1 VSRLGSS
8 ELFLLSVFATALL
21 AAFISSAVFGL
32 SLALGAFVAGIIV
45 SESDLAHQAAGEI
58 LPFRDLF
65 AVLFFVSVG
74 MLLDPAALVS
84 DWPALLAL
92 VVVAMGVK
100 AVAGALAARLLG
112 LPLRSALLLGA
123 TIAQVG
129 EFSFLLAE
137 QARTV
142 HLVDG
147 RGYNLVL
154 GTAVLSIVL
163 TPPLVKAAA
172 ALVLRV
178 ERRAPPI
185 DPPLPGAG
193 PVTRGEATSAGVDE
207 RLAVVVLG
215 AGRVGRTVVRAVR
228 ARGLRC
234 VVVDRDQRALDEMGD
249 LGAATLFGD
258 AASRAIMTTDT
269 YPKLVSRTVQI
280 GGVNVAI
287 NGFCK
292 GAGMIAPDMATM
304 LAYIFTD
311 AAITQPLLQRLV
323 SAIADQTFNC
333 ITVDGDTSTSDTV
346 LAFATGAAAKRG
358 APMISDMADA
368 ACGAFAAGLRA
379 VMHDL
384 ALMIVKDGEGLTKF
398 VTVQVWGAEH
408 DRAARRIAFSIANS
422 PILKTAIAGEDP
434 NWGRVV
440 MAVGKSGE
448 AADRDKLSIWFGDH
462 IVARNGERAEE
473 YVEKTVAAY
482 MKNGELTIR
491 VDVGIGGGAATVWTC
506 DLTHDYVEIN
516 SDYRS

>member
-1 VSRLGSS
+1 MAKAAKVSPFAPKSQPQVPVIDGVR
-8 ELFLLSVFATALL
+8 FATAEAGIRYQGRTDLLL
-21 AAFISSAVFGL
+21 AVLDEGT
-32 SLALGAFVAGIIV
+32 V
-45 SESDLAHQAAGEI
+45 AAGVTTKSKTCSA
-58 LPFRDLF
+58 
-65 AVLFFVSVG
+65 AVLWCRE
-74 MLLDPAALVS
+74 ALKTGR
-84 DWPALLAL
+84 ARAL
-92 VVVAMGVK
+92 VVNSGNANTFTGRRGAEAVRITAEAAAK
-100 AVAGALAARLLG
+100 AV
-112 LPLRSALLLGA
+112 
-123 TIAQVG
+123 
-129 EFSFLLAE
+129 
-137 QARTV
+137 
-142 HLVDG
+142 
-147 RGYNLVL
+147 
-154 GTAVLSIVL
+154 
-163 TPPLVKAAA
+163 
-172 ALVLRV
+172 
-178 ERRAPPI
+178 
-185 DPPLPGAG
+185 
-193 PVTRGEATSAGVDE
+193 
-207 RLAVVVLG
+207 
-215 AGRVGRTVVRAVR
+215 
-228 ARGLRC
+228 
-234 VVVDRDQRALDEMGD
+234 
-249 LGAATLFGD
+249 GAAPHDIYVSSTGVIGEPMD
-258 AASRAIMTTDT
+258 AGKFAHLLEGMSKSAKAEAWDGASRAIMTTDT

-280 GGVNVAI
+280 GGVDVAI